1 MWFIRITMN
10 KDTDSINTS
19 AKALV
24 EFWDWASDKGQM
36 NPNTARALKAACV
49 QTLAIEDGWESLDV
63 RNIDPED
70 LSRRFQNKRSKDF
83 TPGSLEAYRQRFAK
97 AVSLFLE
104 YAKAPASWKHRPI
117 GRTAKTPKK
126 NGTSDQNKDRS
137 SKSSVILPQPSEP
150 GFVDFAFPIREG
162 RVAHL
167 VLPPDLKLAE
177 VRRLTAYLS
186 TLATDFD
193 PTKSN

>member
-1 MWFIRITMN
+1 MS
-10 KDTDSINTS
+10 KDTDTIDTS

-24 EFWDWASDKGQM
+24 AFWDWAADKGQM
-36 NPNTARALKAACV
+36 NPNSARALKAACM

-70 LSRRFQNKRSKDF
+70 HSRRFQNKRGKDF
-83 TPGSLEAYRQRFAK
+83 TPGSLEAYQQRFAK
-97 AVSLFLE
+97 AVKLFLE
-104 YAKAPASWKHRPI
+104 YVKDPSSWKHHAIAR
-117 GRTAKTPKK
+117 AKAPKK
-126 NGTSDQNKDRS
+126 NGTPAQQHKSAS
-137 SKSSVILPQPSEP
+137 SKQDAYTPTEP

-193 PTKSN
+193 PTKSNHANP